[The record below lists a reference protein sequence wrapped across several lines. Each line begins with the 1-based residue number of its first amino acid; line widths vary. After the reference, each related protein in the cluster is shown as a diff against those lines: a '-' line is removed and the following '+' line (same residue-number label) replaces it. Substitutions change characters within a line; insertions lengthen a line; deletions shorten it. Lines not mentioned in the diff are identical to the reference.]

1 MFVGRVQ
8 CVGFLYIVLIWHL
21 SLSRRPA
28 MKCTDCF
35 FMEKKKKR
43 RDFAFW
49 HMDSTHQMIRCML
62 LLSRPSTAQHGHGL
76 VVVHCLVIV
85 FFFFCPDDKGKEQ
98 RGERAFLT

>member
-1 MFVGRVQ
+1 MRWFP
-8 CVGFLYIVLIWHL
+8 LY
-21 SLSRRPA
+21 
-28 MKCTDCF
+28 CF
-35 FMEKKKKR
+35 DMAPFAVAATGNEMYRLFFYGEEKKR